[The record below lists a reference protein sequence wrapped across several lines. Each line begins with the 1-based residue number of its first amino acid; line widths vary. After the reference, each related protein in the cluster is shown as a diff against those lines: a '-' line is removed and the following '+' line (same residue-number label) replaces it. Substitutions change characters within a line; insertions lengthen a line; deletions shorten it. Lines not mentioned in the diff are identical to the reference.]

1 MKNKNLILTT
11 IISTTLFLFIGFL
24 IYTIYCYSFYDT
36 NKEKEITKIY
46 NNHEYEKLYNIT
58 IANNLSYEKFTKP
71 LTIMYDLTNLK
82 NIYKNYYK
90 DSSITEE
97 DFINTYYYG
106 NNKITKEDIEFISTG
121 KTNLIKR
128 KQYNIKNI
136 KVSNDTTNT
145 LIGILNNINISIE
158 DNTILTID
166 NNNISCNNNICS
178 INNIFGGLH
187 EITYKNNDITYYGII
202 NLKSSNITL
211 DITLLDNLIKIS

>member
-58 IANNLSYEKFTKP
+58 ITNNLSYEKFTKP